1 MRLARTALNTAWP
14 GKAIRKAAFE
24 LIHPATRGD
33 LVGALEGIYHY
44 LVLVQTEHNQAEMA
58 VELVSCWAQGF
69 LTDTAAQGLDISDA
83 ALDLKV
89 TSDQL
94 RNWERNGLLDIPK
107 DPNNNYRL

>member
-44 LVLVQTEHNQAEMA
+44 LVLVQTEHNQAEIA
-58 VELVSCWAQGF
+58 AKLVSRWVQGF
-69 LTDTAAQGLDISDA
+69 LTDTAAQGLHIGDA
-83 ALDLKV
+83 ALHLNF

-94 RNWERNGLLDIPK
+94 RNWERNGLLDVPK
-107 DPNNNYRL
+107 DPHNNYRL